1 MKKLFI
7 LSILTCLLCFTGCN
21 KEAKI
26 ENTNSSIENKESIID
41 SNNFTEAEN
50 ELYTLLSEISSN
62 VELGTAG
69 SSLKAVKYTS
79 NLMNWSIGTSLTNEQ
94 ISNVIKAKI
103 NNLDSAQNEE
113 FVSQMSLLENT
124 YKELLGPSRNELLET
139 SGNNDNHAWIDVL
152 NNEITTLENID
163 YLFNTLKSFN

>member
-1 MKKLFI
+1 M
-7 LSILTCLLCFTGCN
+7 
-21 KEAKI
+21 
-26 ENTNSSIENKESIID
+26 
-41 SNNFTEAEN
+41 
-50 ELYTLLSEISSN
+50 
-62 VELGTAG
+62 ELGTAG